1 MTGVV
6 DNKGSVTVITSM
18 SQKVVTGVLILL
30 LAALILTGTSALT
43 EWRGIK
49 DTIPMNTER
58 SILNEKQ
65 IQDMNTALVLITK
78 DVDRHNAFA
87 AQGPRVTSDDLAE
100 LQRLILE
107 GEKDRTDLF
116 KLFVSEQ
123 TTTNSRLA
131 EISGQ
136 IGIISV
142 KVENIEEEQ
151 DRARDRLDN
160 P

>member
-58 SILNEKQ
+58 SILNEKH
-65 IQDMNTALVLITK
+65 ILDMHTTLALITK

-107 GEKDRTDLF
+107 GEKARTDLF

>member
-49 DTIPMNTER
+49 DTIPLNTDRGVANESGIR
-58 SILNEKQ
+58 DLNV
-65 IQDMNTALVLITK
+65 ALALIAK

-87 AQGPRVTSDDLAE
+87 AEGPRVTSDDLE
-100 LQRLILE
+100 NLQRLILE
-107 GEKDRTDLF
+107 GEKARTELF
-116 KLFVSEQ
+116 KLFVEAQ
-123 TTTNSRLA
+123 TTTNASLA
-131 EISGQ
+131 EISGN

-151 DRARDRLDN
+151 DRARDRLEL